1 MLLLALALVA
11 CALGLQELQV
21 DAMGRAGDAEAQ
33 ARVLHAGGPGLG
45 RAGDAEAQAR
55 VLQAGGPGLLTLH
68 IPFAGSLA
76 PIWGNLALPPG
87 SAAQPAQ
94 YKLCVYLESIAAGQ
108 ALYNGPKPQENA
120 DSYAPIL
127 ADGSFLFVG
136 WFANYAL
143 DPVTPFIIG
152 HAFPNSLGQ
161 CLPILGTPAN
171 AAYPGLMNAQSI
183 AYASLARVNT
193 LSLALAAGS
202 PFSDDTAGSFA
213 LTIQGIPP
221 DPIDFMVLVYC
232 QWAEALARP
241 SAAAPVLTAH
251 PPHSLPTALSLPQSP
266 LTAAPPSAAQRL
278 TAALAPP
285 LSPTAMARSPYP
297 WGLRWWACPT
307 STLCWCLPQ
316 SPSAPRPC
324 SSWAR

>member
-11 CALGLQELQV
+11 VCAHATQGLQELQV
-21 DAMGRAGDAEAQ
+21 DAM
-33 ARVLHAGGPGLG
+33 G

-94 YKLCVYLESIAAGQ
+94 YKFCVYLESIAAGQ

-127 ADGSFLFVG
+127 ADGSFSFAG

-152 HAFPNSLGQ
+152 
-161 CLPILGTPAN
+161 CV
-171 AAYPGLMNAQSI
+171 
-183 AYASLARVNT
+183 ARRARAGA
-193 LSLALAAGS
+193 LLQLWAPSHPRALAHHPRRS
-202 PFSDDTAGSFA
+202 T
-213 LTIQGIPP
+213 PP
-221 DPIDFMVLVYC
+221 
-232 QWAEALARP
+232 R
-241 SAAAPVLTAH
+241 
-251 PPHSLPTALSLPQSP
+251 
-266 LTAAPPSAAQRL
+266 
-278 TAALAPP
+278 
-285 LSPTAMARSPYP
+285 
-297 WGLRWWACPT
+297 
-307 STLCWCLPQ
+307 
-316 SPSAPRPC
+316 
-324 SSWAR
+324 